1 MRALLFF
8 LLIYINCFSQVS
20 ESESEPEKLT
30 TEIYNNLVSNISSNS
45 ITAPTLEITLTETN
59 PAKVSN
65 GSIYIEKK
73 LIDLFYDSED
83 FEALMAYV
91 ISHELAH
98 HYLNHGWTKQ
108 TGFAFKNDNKNIS
121 ISDKMVLIKEMHE
134 EEADLWGGFFSQVS
148 GYNSLAHA
156 KEAINKIYKAYKLP
170 NEIEGYPSLER
181 RIGIIE
187 SNITKANKLA
197 KLFEIGNTSL
207 LFNLYG
213 LAEACFTEILRN
225 NVNSPEI
232 YNNLGIAYFLKAVNS
247 DKKLSR
253 INFPIFI
260 DDNSSIKVKSRNISS
275 DIDPIGLLKQALDK
289 FRKALVLN
297 ESYSSTNLNI
307 AVSEMLIEHSTGT
320 LKKSYLKKLKK
331 NNPVNQIKFPKLDEL
346 YSNLQSKS
354 SKHKIKR
361 SNARLTKFSNDI
373 IEFFKF
379 SGGFERKDNPVI
391 FNGYLSNL
399 TIKEKFYSDFTI
411 NDIQDSDNRKRAVFF
426 EVYNEVYINKIT
438 LFLEQNDFIFDRVI
452 KIGKYQYKVDYLNKI
467 ALKFDNESLL
477 SVINFDDL

>member
-1 MRALLFF
+1 MRVLIPFLFIF
-8 LLIYINCFSQVS
+8 LNCFSQVS
-20 ESESEPEKLT
+20 ESEKLT
-30 TEIYNNLVSNISSNS
+30 TEIYENLVSNISNNF

-121 ISDKMVLIKEMHE
+121 VSDKMVLIKEMHE

-156 KEAINKIYKAYKLP
+156 KEAINKIYEAYNLP
-170 NEIEGYPSLER
+170 NEIKGYPSLER

-197 KLFEIGNTSL
+197 KLFETGNISL

-213 LAEACFTEILRN
+213 LAETCFTEILRN

-247 DKKLSR
+247 DEKLSR
-253 INFPIFI
+253 INYPIFI
-260 DDNSSIKVKSRNISS
+260 DDNSSIKIKSRNISS
-275 DIDPIGLLKQALDK
+275 DIDPIRLLNLALDK
-289 FRKALVLN
+289 FKKALSLN
-297 ESYSSTNLNI
+297 ESYASINLNI
-307 AVSEMLIEHSTGT
+307 AVSEMLIEYLSGT

-331 NNPVNQIKFPKLDEL
+331 SKLINQIKFNELDVL
-346 YSNLQSKS
+346 YSNLKSKL

-361 SNARLTKFSNDI
+361 SNTRLTKFSNDI
-373 IEFFKF
+373 IEVFMF
-379 SGGFERKDNPVI
+379 SGRFERKDNPVI

-399 TIKEKFYSDFTI
+399 TIKEKSFSGFEI
-411 NDIQDSDNRKRAVFF
+411 KDIQDSDNRKRAVFF
-426 EVYNEVYINKIT
+426 QVYEKAYINKT
-438 LFLEQNDFIFDRVI
+438 VLFLKQNDFVFDRVI

-467 ALKFDNESLL
+467 ALQFENESLL
-477 SVINFDDL
+477 SVISYEEL